1 MKRISFAAI
10 LLPVVALADN
20 AGSMHISQ
28 VNVDKGENQLTV
40 NMMVDPQGY
49 RLKGDE
55 IVKIT
60 PLLVGETDTL
70 EFPSMRMAG
79 RRAWYAEVRD
89 GKATPFTLTRAGK
102 GDIIA
107 YSESVPVSEA
117 FDRSQ
122 IVLRLDTTNVCNCRP
137 AKTGSIPLANLDFT
151 PVEPQLAYHYLAP
164 AEKAEKIFNLSG
176 RANIIFKVN
185 KTEIDWSYARN
196 RAELDTILRTINA
209 VKDNKDATVEAI
221 YLTGY
226 ASPEGSYANNVRL
239 AKGRTEVVK
248 DYVMR
253 NSSFPAS
260 IYHTSY
266 VPEDWEGLRAWI
278 AESNLSQREQL
289 LEFIDDKQIAIEK
302 KNDLLKA
309 RFPKIY
315 PLLLSEVYPQ
325 LRHTDYKITYR
336 IRQYLDPNEIREV
349 MKTNPRNLSLDELF
363 LLANNCEPG
372 SEEYDEV
379 FSLAARLFPDNLTA
393 NLNAA
398 NSAMNR
404 GQYAEAAR
412 FLDRAGDSPETEY
425 ARGILTIKTG
435 DLDKAVEQLTLARE
449 HGVADAEAA
458 LKEIERYRSFTG
470 NIVIL

>member
-1 MKRISFAAI
+1 MKRITFAALI
-10 LLPVVALADN
+10 LPFIALADN

-28 VNVDKGENQLTV
+28 LNVNKGEDQLTV
-40 NMMVDPQGY
+40 NMMVDPRGY
-49 RLKGDE
+49 HLKGDE
-55 IVKIT
+55 IVNIT
-60 PLLVGETDTL
+60 PLLVGSADTI
-70 EFPSMRMAG
+70 EFPTMRMAG

-89 GKATPFTLTRAGK
+89 HKATPLTLTRAGK

-107 YSESVPVSEA
+107 YSATQPVSDA

-137 AKTGSIPLANLDFT
+137 PKSGTLPLADLDFT
-151 PVEPQLAYHYLAP
+151 PFEPQLAYHYLAP

-185 KTEIDWSYARN
+185 RTEIDWSYAGN

-248 DYVMR
+248 EYVM
-253 NSSFPAS
+253 NHASFPAS

-266 VPEDWEGLRAWI
+266 VPEDWEGLREWI
-278 AESNLSQREQL
+278 AGSSMPERDQL
-289 LEFIDDKQIAIEK
+289 LEFIDDKSIAIEK

-315 PLLLSEVYPQ
+315 PVLLAEVYPQ

-336 IRQYLDPNEIREV
+336 IRQYLDVNEIREV
-349 MKTNPRNLSLDELF
+349 MRTNPRNLSLDELF
-363 LLANNCEPG
+363 LLANSCTPG

-379 FSLAARLFPDNLTA
+379 FSLAARLYPDNLTA

-412 FLDRAGDSPETEY
+412 FLDRAGDTPETEY
-425 ARGILTIKTG
+425 ARGILAIKTG
-435 DLDKAVEQLTLARE
+435 DLETAEQMLNLARQ
-449 HGVADAEAA
+449 HGITDAEAA
-458 LKEIERYRSFTG
+458 LQEIERYRSYTG
-470 NIVIL
+470 NIIIL